1 MRAARAVAHR
11 LAGSLSGKFP
21 LAVCVGV
28 FGAQRIKD
36 KLVTYRGVP
45 FDEVLF

>member
-11 LAGSLSGKFP
+11 LAASPPGKFT
-21 LAVCVGV
+21 LAVGVGV
-28 FGAQRIKD
+28 VGAQRIKD